1 MANPQP
7 GEAHLRMAH
16 SIAEQIMVSHFSE
29 QQRRI
34 LDLILRLSW
43 GCGKMTA
50 FIPHQRDF
58 RLVGIGENRIKNHL
72 DWLQSAKVINRAGQ
86 FYSFNRQFDQW
97 RVSRAFA
104 YCPQKI
110 SELVGLNLKTGDIDI
125 SQDVTPETTDKEK
138 SITAAHGLAEKGSS
152 GLPEREA
159 ARREG
164 MVSRLADKGSPNFP
178 RREFT
183 ASLKG
188 NSGEPESASPK
199 EKLNK
204 YINKNNQYINIF
216 SGKVFDENAV
226 SAREAG
232 AVWERVLQRL
242 AEQVSP
248 ANYRTWLAK
257 TRGLGFLD
265 ADFLVGVPDGM
276 AAEHLRANLRTLLE
290 SNLIEETRQDFRIH
304 FLDMERDVRS

>member
-50 FIPHQRDF
+50 FIPLQRDF
-58 RLVGIGENRIKNHL
+58 LLVGIGENRIKNHL
-72 DWLQSAKVINRAGQ
+72 DWLQSAKVIIRAGQ
-86 FYSFNRQFDQW
+86 YYSFNREFDQW
-97 RVSRAFA
+97 RVSRAFT

-110 SELVGLNLKTGDIDI
+110 ADLVGLNLKTGDIDM
-125 SQDVTPETTDKEK
+125 SQNVFQDRPEKEK
-138 SITAAHGLAEKGSS
+138 TLSATEGLAEKGSYV
-152 GLPEREA
+152 PAEKEA
-159 ARREG
+159 ANRGG
-164 MVSRLADKGSPNFP
+164 MVSELPEKGRPDFPN
-178 RREFT
+178 REFT

-188 NSGEPESASPK
+188 KSFEPESASPK
-199 EKLNK
+199 ERLNK
-204 YINKNNQYINIF
+204 YINKNNKYINIS
-216 SGKVFDENAV
+216 SGKVFDGEAV

-276 AAEHLRANLRTLLE
+276 AAEHLHNNLRTLLE
-290 SNLIEETRQDFRIH
+290 SKLIEETRQDFRIQ
-304 FLDMERDVRS
+304 FLDMERDIRS